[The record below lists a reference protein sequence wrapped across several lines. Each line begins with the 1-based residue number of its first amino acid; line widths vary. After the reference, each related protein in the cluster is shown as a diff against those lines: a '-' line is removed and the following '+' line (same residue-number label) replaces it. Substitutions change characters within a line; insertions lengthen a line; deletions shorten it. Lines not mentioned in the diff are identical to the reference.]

1 MEKMNIL
8 HRYTVGNTLRLL
20 SNDEEGIGRMVFEK
34 SFEISKDENVLIVAD
49 PGKQEEAS
57 VFFELAKRYTS
68 NLSCIIFDGM
78 TENAQEPPQE
88 VLEAMK
94 TSDIAILA
102 TSHSLSHTQARN
114 AASAT
119 GTRIASL
126 PGITV
131 EMMKRIL
138 VTDPVTMRKDSEK
151 IAALLTSGDNV
162 TITNAAGSNLS
173 FSINGR
179 DGIPDT
185 GILSRPG
192 DFGNLPAGEAFIAP
206 VEGTANGLLIV
217 DGAIAEIELDVP
229 VKIIVEAGIA
239 AFIEGGKAARELE
252 RRMEL
257 AGDNARILCELG
269 IGTNHAAR
277 LSPNV
282 LEAEKVYGSCHVAFG
297 DNSTF
302 GGMNSV
308 PFHTDCVIASPTF
321 TIDDH
326 VVVKDKMLTLGA

>member
-8 HRYTVGNTLRLL
+8 HRYTVGDTIRLL
-20 SNDEEGIGRMVFEK
+20 SNDEEDIRRMVFEK

-88 VLEAMK
+88 ILEAMK

-126 PGITV
+126 PGITL

-138 VTDPVTMRKDSEK
+138 VADPAAMRKDSER
-151 IAALLTSGDNV
+151 IAALLTGGDNV
-162 TITNAAGSNLS
+162 TITSATGSNLS
-173 FSINGR
+173 FSIHGR

-185 GILSRPG
+185 GILSHPG
-192 DFGNLPAGEAFIAP
+192 DIGNLPAGEAFIAP
-206 VEGTANGLLIV
+206 LEGTANGLLIV
-217 DGAIAEIELDVP
+217 DGAIADIELDAP
-229 VKIIVEAGIA
+229 VEITIRDGIA
-239 AFIEGGKAARELE
+239 KSISGGEAARELT
-252 RRMEL
+252 RRMNA
-257 AGDNARILCELG
+257 AGDKARVLCELG
-269 IGTNHAAR
+269 IGTNPAAG

-282 LEAEKVYGSCHVAFG
+282 LEAEKVYGTCHIAFG

-302 GGMNSV
+302 GGTNSV
-308 PFHTDCVIASPTF
+308 PFHTDCVIARPTL

-326 VVVKDKMLTLGA
+326 VVVRDKML